1 MSYVSNLE
9 SNPDSTT
16 ESTSATATTKPKLPV
31 TLSTL
36 NKLKAN
42 GETFSC
48 LTCYDASFAAAMQ
61 VAAIDAI
68 LIGDSLGMVVQG
80 QTSTLPVTIADMVY
94 HTQNVARANSHALI
108 LCDLPFMSVATLER
122 ALDAS
127 QAVMQA
133 GAHVVKIEGG
143 AELAEIVS
151 VLANNGV
158 PTCVHLGLTPQSVNM
173 FGGYK
178 VQGKTDAQAEKL
190 MADCQAVV
198 EAGAAILLLECVPAE
213 LAKKV
218 RDTFPVP
225 VIGIGAGVECDGQ
238 VLVMH
243 DMLGV
248 YTRKP
253 AKFVKDF
260 LTDEHNETKDITGA
274 FKAYHKAVKERTF
287 PTPAHSF

>member
-1 MSYVSNLE
+1 MI
-9 SNPDSTT
+9 
-16 ESTSATATTKPKLPV
+16 

-36 NKLKAN
+36 NKYKRD
-42 GETFSC
+42 GQTFSC
-48 LTCYDASFAAAMQ
+48 LTCYDASFAALMQ
-61 VAAIDAI
+61 TAEIDSI

-80 QTSTLPVTIADMVY
+80 QTSTLPVTVADMVY

-108 LCDLPFMSVATLER
+108 MCDLPFMSYATLS
-122 ALDAS
+122 DAIANS
-127 QAVMQA
+127 RAVMQA

-143 AELAEIVS
+143 AELAETVK

-158 PTCVHLGLTPQSVNM
+158 PTCVHLGLTPQSVNV

-178 VQGKTDAQAEKL
+178 VQGKTDAAAQQL
-190 MADCQAVV
+190 IDDCQAVV
-198 EAGAAILLLECVPAE
+198 NAGAAIILLECVPAT
-213 LAKKV
+213 LAKQITETV
-218 RDTFPVP
+218 PVP
-225 VIGIGAGVECDGQ
+225 VIGIGAGIDCDGQ

-260 LTDEHNETKDITGA
+260 LTDASNDTHDIIGA
-274 FKAYHKAVKERTF
+274 FKAYHEAVKQRSF
-287 PTPAHSF
+287 PTAAHSF